1 MNAGM
6 GSSVTN
12 HQFFTDHLWVADVP
26 LDCAKK
32 ETVYLLE
39 KFLRKMSDQLHLR
52 VGARTYSEIVF
63 WSSVLFQTVL
73 TLFQWTSVAGV
84 DADSNLSQITKQI
97 DLSHLV
103 SKWLIQSRTVQLQ
116 VAH

>member
-26 LDCAKK
+26 FDHAKE

-39 KFLRKMSDQLHLR
+39 KFLRAIMSAQLHLKE
-52 VGARTYSEIVF
+52 GAQTHCEIVF
-63 WSSVLFQTVL
+63 WSSVLF
-73 TLFQWTSVAGV
+73 
-84 DADSNLSQITKQI
+84 
-97 DLSHLV
+97 
-103 SKWLIQSRTVQLQ
+103 
-116 VAH
+116 